1 MGLINILISSHVM
14 EQAQSTKSLKVKA
27 LSSVT
32 VKNIRAKFLG
42 RGLSMSG
49 VESEGRRE
57 RKELEQI
64 SSRKTVQGP

>member
-1 MGLINILISSHVM
+1 MLISSHVM
-14 EQAQSTKSLKVKA
+14 EKAQSTKSLKVKA

-42 RGLSMSG
+42 KGLSMWG

-57 RKELEQI
+57 RKKLEQI